1 MAALYLDRAMALLNL
16 CLMYKSQ
23 APLIA
28 IYKVTLSKVSVDLID
43 LLWVQIIKQFKW
55 QIVKWFLLN

>member
-28 IYKVTLSKVSVDLID
+28 IYKIALSKVSVDLID
-43 LLWVQIIKQFKW
+43 LPWVQIIKRFK
-55 QIVKWFLLN
+55 